1 MLENIH
7 IQGSPVSL
15 RAPTEDGIKQ
25 SLLVR
30 QCKRPAAS
38 LAARQ
43 MASSLL
49 DNPLMFINDPYDT
62 DEYEAPPGICKA
74 VRTDNDIGDTSDGG
88 SVTTDLLQLLVR
100 ANSDAQFLRRVLVSG
115 GKVLGVENLLGKYPP
130 HPTSNTGYT
139 SPTGLPLSPSGL
151 HLSPQQDTIM
161 FSSSGQTPAHPPYPM
176 FPDVSVGGV
185 GQPHTATRG
194 QHSLPIP
201 PPWTSLVPD
210 ANPLSS
216 LLGLHHDH
224 TLPFTP
230 PIIPHHVPPTQVHPA
245 HLHKELG
252 VSESTRFL
260 GSIPSHN
267 PLQPQ
272 LHPTLPLFVNSILT
286 RPVPHPTSPSSL
298 SFTSKSPSAPP
309 LMFPPP
315 DSTTRPS
322 EEFVGDVLSPPSY
335 PGLPLRPPKRYRSSD
350 GLSRPHNTSS
360 HTSTHKPS
368 TYSSPTLVSHPHP
381 SSATTLIN
389 PSNTR
394 LHPTSSITR
403 PKTLFTHSNLPSTI
417 RPNTHTHST
426 SSHTPSTTNRLHL
439 STSRPHTPSTTRPHS
454 TFTTHLHASSTTHP
468 QLSSTTSATH

>member
-1 MLENIH
+1 MRK
-7 IQGSPVSL
+7 SL
-15 RAPTEDGIKQ
+15 K
-25 SLLVR
+25 
-30 QCKRPAAS
+30 CKRPAAS

-88 SVTTDLLQLLVR
+88 SVTTDLLQLLAR
-100 ANSDAQFLRRVLVSG
+100 ANSDPQFLRRVLGSGSG
-115 GKVLGVENLLGKYPP
+115 GKVLDVENLLGKYPS

-139 SPTGLPLSPSGL
+139 SHTGLPLSPSGL

-161 FSSSGQTPAHPPYPM
+161 FSSSGQTPSHPPPYPM
-176 FPDVSVGGV
+176 FTDVGVGGV
-185 GQPHTATRG
+185 GLPHTATRG
-194 QHSLPIP
+194 QHSLTVPS
-201 PPWTSLVPD
+201 PWTSLVSD
-210 ANPLSS
+210 AHPLSS
-216 LLGLHHDH
+216 LHGFHHNH
-224 TLPFTP
+224 ALPFTN
-230 PIIPHHVPPTQVHPA
+230 PIIPHHVPPTQPHPA

-260 GSIPSHN
+260 GSLPSHD

-272 LHPTLPLFVNSILT
+272 LHPSLPLSVHSLLT
-286 RPVPHPTSPSSL
+286 HPVPHPTSPSSL
-298 SFTSKSPSAPP
+298 LFTSKSPSTPS
-309 LMFPPP
+309 LIFPPP
-315 DSTTRPS
+315 DSTTSPS
-322 EEFVGDVLSPPSY
+322 EEFVRDVLSPPSY

-368 TYSSPTLVSHPHP
+368 TYSNHTLVSHPHP
-381 SSATTLIN
+381 SSTTTTTLIN

-394 LHPTSSITR
+394 LHITSTITR
-403 PKTLFTHSNLPSTI
+403 PNTLFTHSNLPSTI
-417 RPNTHTHST
+417 HPNTHTHST

-439 STSRPHTPSTTRPHS
+439 STSRPHTPSTTLPHS
-454 TFTTHLHASSTTHP
+454 TFTTHLPASSTTHP
-468 QLSSTTSATH
+468 QSSSTTSLTH